1 MKNWPKTFQKIKLQL
16 WNFIDLG
23 PLNLE
28 LPLALATFVR
38 LTLVQVQNVLPFLL
52 ILVIRELEAD
62 LVLEIP
68 RTLDRM
74 TEDPVP
80 GGAGHKSGVRCD
92 PRS

>member
-28 LPLALATFVR
+28 LPLALATLVR
-38 LTLVQVQNVLPFLL
+38 PTGAQVQLGLLLLP
-52 ILVIRELEAD
+52 ILAILETEAA
-62 LVLEIP
+62 LVLEIL
-68 RTLDRM
+68 RTFDRM

-80 GGAGHKSGVRCD
+80 GGAGHKSGVSCD